1 MPKQRAAK
9 ASVSP
14 AKKKKS
20 SRAKNS
26 GVNATQIILN
36 VTATLAHV
44 SGSKD
49 VPRDKMIAFA
59 KCEGVMGKSTIAN
72 ALTKLKKAGL
82 IIMNPG
88 IITITDEGMDQAD
101 VNSDM
106 NYASNEE
113 YHKVI
118 KKKMKLNARACKLF
132 DELADG
138 KVRNKKEVAAAIGTK
153 MNSTWANM
161 LTPLKKLRVIEFE
174 KETINLTNDMFPFGR
189 PVLVE

>member
-1 MPKQRAAK
+1 MPKQRAAR

-14 AKKKKS
+14 AKMT
-20 SRAKNS
+20 
-26 GVNATQIILN
+26 ATEIILN

-44 SGSKD
+44 SGSND
-49 VPRDKMIAFA
+49 VPRDKMIAFT
-59 KCEGVMGKSTIAN
+59 KCKGVIGKSTIGN
-72 ALTKLKKAGL
+72 ALTKLKKDGL

-88 IITITDEGMDQAD
+88 IITITDKGVDQAD
-101 VNSDM
+101 ASTDL

-113 YHKVI
+113 YHKMI
-118 KKKMKLNARACKLF
+118 KEKMKLNARACKLF

-153 MNSTWANM
+153 MNSTWSNL
-161 LTPLKKLRVIEFE
+161 LTHLKKLGVIVFD

-189 PVLVE
+189 RVLVE